1 MKILRHIFPV
11 ILSVM
16 FLCSCGERD
25 GKVIPR
31 GELAEIYAQMLLMDQ
46 WIVGTPGARQL
57 ADTTLVYEPIL
68 NEYGYTKADYRKS
81 VDEYMNDPERF
92 SRILRT
98 TVEIFDDML
107 KNLKVRKA
115 EHDRLE
121 EIRKHIEMLRKSI
134 SVDMDKYFP
143 DVMQTQAD
151 TVRRD
156 STYWSLMLNLWES
169 RE

>member
-46 WIVGTPGARQL
+46 WIVGTPGARQI

-81 VDEYMNDPERF
+81 VDVYMNDPERF

-98 TVEIFDDML
+98 TVEIFDEML
-107 KNLKVRKA
+107 KDLEVRKA

-121 EIRKHIEMLRKSI
+121 
-134 SVDMDKYFP
+134 
-143 DVMQTQAD
+143 
-151 TVRRD
+151 
-156 STYWSLMLNLWES
+156 
-169 RE
+169 

>member
-11 ILSVM
+11 ILSVV
-16 FLCSCGERD
+16 FLCSCGGHD

-31 GELAEIYAQMLLMDQ
+31 DELAEIYAQMLLMDQ
-46 WIVGTPGARQL
+46 WIAGTPGVRQM
-57 ADTTLVYEPIL
+57 ADTMLVYEPIL
-68 NEYGYTKADYRKS
+68 NEHGYTKADYRKS

-98 TVEIFDDML
+98 TVGIFDDML
-107 KNLKVRKA
+107 KDLEVRKV
-115 EHDRLE
+115 EHDRLVE
-121 EIRKHIEMLRKSI
+121 LRKHIEKLRRSVK
-134 SVDMDKYFP
+134 VDMDKYFP

-151 TVRRD
+151 TARCD

-169 RE
+169 RK

>member
-11 ILSVM
+11 IMSAML
-16 FLCSCGERD
+16 LCSCGERD

-46 WIVGTPGARQL
+46 WISQNPGARQI

-81 VDEYMNDPERF
+81 VDVYMNDPERF
-92 SRILRT
+92 SRILRS

-107 KNLKVRKA
+107 KNLEEKKV
-115 EHDRLE
+115 EHDRLV
-121 EIRKHIEMLRKSI
+121 EIRKHIERLRKSI

-143 DVMQTQAD
+143 DVIRTQVD
-151 TVRRD
+151 SVRRD

-169 RE
+169 RK

>member
-1 MKILRHIFPV
+1 M
-11 ILSVM
+11 
-16 FLCSCGERD
+16 
-25 GKVIPR
+25 
-31 GELAEIYAQMLLMDQ
+31 
-46 WIVGTPGARQL
+46 
-57 ADTTLVYEPIL
+57 YEPIL

-107 KNLKVRKA
+107 KDLEARKA

>member
-1 MKILRHIFPV
+1 MKIIRHIFPV
-11 ILSVM
+11 IMSAML
-16 FLCSCGERD
+16 LCSCGERD

-31 GELAEIYAQMLLMDQ
+31 DELAEIYAQMLLMDQ
-46 WIVGTPGARQL
+46 WIVGTPGARQI
-57 ADTTLVYEPIL
+57 ADTTLVYEPVL

-81 VDEYMNDPERF
+81 VDVYMNDPERF

-98 TVEIFDDML
+98 TVEIGDEML
-107 KNLKVRKA
+107 EDLEVRKA

-134 SVDMDKYFP
+134 TVDMDKFFP
-143 DVMQTQAD
+143 DVMQIQSD
-151 TVRRD
+151 SVRRD

-169 RE
+169 RK

>member
-11 ILSVM
+11 IMSAML
-16 FLCSCGERD
+16 LCSCGERD

-46 WIVGTPGARQL
+46 WIVGTPGARQI

-68 NEYGYTKADYRKS
+68 NAYGYTKADYRKS
-81 VDEYMNDPERF
+81 VDVYMNDPERF

-98 TVEIFDDML
+98 TVEIFDEML
-107 KNLKVRKA
+107 KDLEVRKA

-134 SVDMDKYFP
+134 TVDMDKFFP
-143 DVMQTQAD
+143 DVMQIQSD
-151 TVRRD
+151 SVRRD

-169 RE
+169 RK